1 MRNHRLFLN
10 QRIHLNKELKI
21 NQKKTHYLKHVLRLK
36 KEEKITIFNGTGCEF
51 IALIIQIKRSEI
63 TLKPVKKIHRNV
75 ESPLYI
81 HLAQGISRNDRM
93 DFVVQKSTE
102 LGIKRITPLL
112 TEFSFVK
119 LNTEAFIKKKEH
131 WGKISQSACEQCGRN
146 EIPLI
151 ENPMTIKSFF
161 NNISNE
167 NSLLLLEPES
177 KRTLEKTEKPKK
189 GIDLLIGPEG
199 GFSKKEIQSAREFG
213 FSGISLGP
221 RILRTETASLAA
233 ISIIQAKWGDFKT

>member
-10 QRIHLNKELKI
+10 QRIHLNKELKT
-21 NQKKTHYLKHVLRLK
+21 NQKQTHYLKHVLRLK

-63 TLKPVKKIHRNV
+63 TLKPVKKIYRNV

-119 LNTEAFIKKKEH
+119 LNAEAFRKKKEH
-131 WGKISQSACEQCGRN
+131 WEKISQSACEQCGRN

-151 ENPMTIKSFF
+151 ENPTTIKSFF

-177 KRTLEKTEKPKK
+177 KRTLEKIEKPKK

-213 FSGISLGP
+213 FTGISLGP